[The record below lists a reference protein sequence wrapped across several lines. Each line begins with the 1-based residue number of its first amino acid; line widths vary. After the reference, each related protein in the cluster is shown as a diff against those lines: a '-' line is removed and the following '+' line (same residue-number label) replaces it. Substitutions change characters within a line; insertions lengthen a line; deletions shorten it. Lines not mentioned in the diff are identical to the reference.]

1 MQKWLSCKVLAQ
13 SVSWAVKTVG
23 WGCSLSGGA
32 SLGSFT
38 WLLAGLISSL
48 QTCKLRSSFP
58 RWLLAGDLRQPL
70 AMWTS
75 PLSSS
80 QHGSQLPQKRR
91 IITSARCNW
100 ADPTLVE
107 CGRGLHLAVNTR
119 RWGVFGSHL
128 GGWLPQAE
136 LEHFVSSGK
145 EHFWAPTPTP
155 SWLSTNASGVF
166 GNDFFCAFLY
176 GCFGN

>member
-1 MQKWLSCKVLAQ
+1 MQKGLSCKVLAKG
-13 SVSWAVKTVG
+13 VSWAVKTVG
-23 WGCSLSGGA
+23 WEGSLSGGA

-80 QHGSQLPQKRR
+80 QHGGQLPQKRR
-91 IITSARCNW
+91 RKRCIITSARCNW

-119 RWGVFGSHL
+119 RWGGL
-128 GGWLPQAE
+128 W
-136 LEHFVSSGK
+136 K
-145 EHFWAPTPTP
+145 P
-155 SWLSTNASGVF
+155 SWRLATTGRIGA
-166 GNDFFCAFLY
+166 FCL
-176 GCFGN
+176 